1 MIVLNLFVGV
11 MLNGLEEAR
20 KEQEMQTRLD
30 KRKGEQINFK
40 EEFAQ
45 LEHHLREFTYEISE
59 RLAVLD
65 KLTEKTLRKD

>member
-1 MIVLNLFVGV
+1 

-45 LEHHLREFTYEISE
+45 LEHHLREFTAEISQ

-65 KLTEKTLRKD
+65 KLTEKTIRKD